1 MLNENTGK
9 FLKEKRKNQVK
20 EDNRERKKEKRE
32 QIVLTE
38 KQNKSKKEIVQE
50 KEESLKSQTWQ
61 VINKF
66 SRALPDRPKE
76 SRCELLKSLLKS
88 PIPNTKQK
96 VTTNNVVPYNILSE
110 ETTNLVNSFY
120 EDDSTSRVMP
130 GKKDVLLATN
140 SNSTKIK
147 KRKRLLLDDIS
158 EVHQKQIIWVMTA
171 MGDSSKQ
178 TIRRSLQSVYTMKM
192 LIWFWKLFKTK
203 PEQSI

>member
-66 SRALPDRPKE
+66 SRTLPDRPKE

-158 EVHQKQIIWVMTA
+158 EVHQKQII
-171 MGDSSKQ
+171 
-178 TIRRSLQSVYTMKM
+178 
-192 LIWFWKLFKTK
+192 
-203 PEQSI
+203 

>member
-38 KQNKSKKEIVQE
+38 EQNKSKKEIVQE

-192 LIWFWKLFKTK
+192 LIWFWKLVKTK

>member
-178 TIRRSLQSVYTMKM
+178 TIWRSLQSVYTMKM

>member
-9 FLKEKRKNQVK
+9 FLREKRKNQVK

-38 KQNKSKKEIVQE
+38 EQNKSKKEIVQE

-158 EVHQKQIIWVMTA
+158 EVHQKQII
-171 MGDSSKQ
+171 
-178 TIRRSLQSVYTMKM
+178 
-192 LIWFWKLFKTK
+192 
-203 PEQSI
+203 

>member
-1 MLNENTGK
+1 MGSQTCPLTCLFK
-9 FLKEKRKNQVK
+9 KRQVK
-20 EDNRERKKEKRE
+20 G
-32 QIVLTE
+32 
-38 KQNKSKKEIVQE
+38 
-50 KEESLKSQTWQ
+50 Q

-140 SNSTKIK
+140 SNSSKIK
-147 KRKRLLLDDIS
+147 KK
-158 EVHQKQIIWVMTA
+158 
-171 MGDSSKQ
+171 
-178 TIRRSLQSVYTMKM
+178 
-192 LIWFWKLFKTK
+192 KT
-203 PEQSI
+203 PT

>member
-38 KQNKSKKEIVQE
+38 EQNKSKKEIVQE

-96 VTTNNVVPYNILSE
+96 VTTNNVVPCNILSE

-130 GKKDVLLATN
+130 GKKDVILATN